1 MKRYITLFALAAV
14 LNTNAF
20 GMDSSKGEVLFDA
33 KCAACHIKTRPT
45 PEMKKNLVA
54 PPAMGVMFHVKEA
67 FSDRGAAT
75 AFVTDYALNPSEQ
88 KAKCLPRSIRR
99 FGVMPSQKGSV
110 TEAELSLIAD
120 YLYENFPPK
129 GFRHGR

>member
-1 MKRYITLFALAAV
+1 MKRVVTVVAFAAV
-14 LNTNAF
+14 LGKGALY
-20 GMDSSKGEVLFDA
+20 GDMAKGEALFDA

-45 PEMKKNLVA
+45 PEMKKNLIA

-67 FSDRGAAT
+67 FGDRGAAT
-75 AFVTDYALNPSEQ
+75 AFVSDYALNPSEQ

-120 YLYENFPPK
+120 YLYENFPQK

>member
-1 MKRYITLFALAAV
+1 MKRAVTVFALAAV

-20 GMDSSKGEVLFDA
+20 CGEPSRGEALFDA
-33 KCAACHIKTRPT
+33 KCAVCHIKTRPT
-45 PEMKKNLVA
+45 PEMKKRLTA
-54 PPAMGVMFHVKEA
+54 PPAMGVMFHVKAA
-67 FSDRGAAT
+67 FGDREGAT
-75 AFVTDYALNPSEQ
+75 AFVADYALNPSEQ

-99 FGVMPSQKGSV
+99 FGVMPSQKGAV
-110 TEAELSLIAD
+110 REAELSLIAD